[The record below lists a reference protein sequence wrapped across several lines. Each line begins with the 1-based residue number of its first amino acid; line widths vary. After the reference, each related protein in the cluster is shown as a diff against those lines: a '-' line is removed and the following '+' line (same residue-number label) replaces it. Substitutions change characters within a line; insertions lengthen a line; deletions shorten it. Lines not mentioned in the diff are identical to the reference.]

1 MTEADGQTPP
11 MASGVPQVGGLTM
24 ASLALGI
31 ATLIASG
38 VLVTALIAEW
48 SATVVT
54 VSLCAGIATG
64 LAAVICGALALEKGR
79 DTLLLL
85 RDRVLV
91 VSGSL
96 LVAFSLVLAIFVEVV
111 LVSVA
116 QDPATP
122 QPAQLERQ
130 TRLVPQVTP
139 LSPAAALPAE
149 TPPAAPAAGGGAE
162 APAAPAAGAES
173 APAPAADS
181 K

>member
-1 MTEADGQTPP
+1 
-11 MASGVPQVGGLTM
+11 MASGVPRVEGLTM
-24 ASLALGI
+24 ASLVLGI

-54 VSLCAGIATG
+54 VSLGAGIAVG
-64 LAAVICGALALEKGR
+64 LAAVICGALAIEKGH

-91 VSGSL
+91 ASGSL
-96 LVAFSLVLAIFVEVV
+96 LVAFSLVLVILVEVV

-116 QDPATP
+116 QEPATP

-130 TRLVPQVTP
+130 DRLVPQVTP

-149 TPPAAPAAGGGAE
+149 TPAAPAAGTEAPAAPAAGEGAE
-162 APAAPAAGAES
+162 APAAGAES
-173 APAPAADS
+173 APAPAADN